1 VNCSTYAVLDAAAV
15 GSTDRGRSI
24 VISRDSPNQATGEG
38 ISSSIGE
45 ERDLAGQERDE
56 AGDRRDKAAD
66 QRDDAGDQRDQAG
79 DERDEA
85 ADERDHVADKR
96 DRASRRRDEAGRQR
110 DEAADERDRAS
121 DLRDK
126 AAEQS
131 EGGLGAEVTTDR
143 LSRVVLARREAAA
156 DRRQASQD
164 RRAGASER
172 AEAEQDRDT
181 ALADRGAGARERAKA
196 EHDRDTALADRGAGA
211 EERTKAEHDRDT
223 ALADRGASATE
234 RASGSRD
241 ALTGVYLRGAG
252 SQELEH
258 EIARARRTSQPLVVA
273 FIDVDHLKA
282 TNDRHGHAAGDR
294 LLLAVASTLRAELRP
309 YDLIFR
315 YGGDEFVCAL
325 SGPSRDEA
333 RERFAHLNI
342 ALARSAEHG
351 SVTVGLAE
359 LQPDDSAEEL
369 VARAD
374 AALYQE
380 RQQQRHTGTGDT

>member
-96 DRASRRRDEAGRQR
+96 DRASRRRDEAGRLR

-156 DRRQASQD
+156 DRRQAFED

-181 ALADRGAGARERAKA
+181 ALADRGAGARERA
-196 EHDRDTALADRGAGA
+196 
-211 EERTKAEHDRDT
+211 KAEHDRDT

-282 TNDRHGHAAGDR
+282 TNDRHGHGAGDR

-380 RQQQRHTGTGDT
+380 RQQQRHTGTGDI